1 MDGIFSQILGLL
13 FVTAGVFLIFWIPA
27 EILHKAGF
35 SRVLALFIPLT
46 GFLGLALFAF
56 IEWPIQREIA
66 WLRFKAGMHSAE
78 LIPVVEWYAI
88 SLEKRGEWKDAAEV
102 YEELARRAAPG
113 DNAEYY
119 RNCAARLRER
129 VAV

>member
-1 MDGIFSQILGLL
+1 MHLFTQILGLL
-13 FVTAGVFLIFWIPA
+13 LVIASVFLIFWIPA

-46 GFLGLALFAF
+46 GFLGLAFFAF
-56 IEWPIQREIA
+56 IEWPIQRELA
-66 WLRFKAGMHSAE
+66 WLRFKAGMHSIG
-78 LIPVVEWYAI
+78 LIPVVERYAI

-119 RNCAARLRER
+119 QNCVARLRER
-129 VAV
+129 VVV